1 MKQKKQ
7 MTKPKYV
14 PTRETYRVG
23 EMEIVIDTAERAISV
38 IEDGSSIM
46 LTYEQAAGLVEFLAW
61 AGREKCQ
68 TEVDD
73 DAEIY

>member
-7 MTKPKYV
+7 MTKPKYEPSQEV
-14 PTRETYRVG
+14 FCIG
-23 EMEIVIDTAERAISV
+23 EMTVCIEHDAYMIEIQIN
-38 IEDGSSIM
+38 DGAVRM
-46 LTYEQAAGLVEFLAW
+46 GFDQAAELVEFLAW

-68 TEVDD
+68 AEEED

>member
-14 PTRETYRVG
+14 PSRETYKVG
-23 EMEIVIDTAERAISV
+23 EMEIVIDTVERSISV
-38 IEDGSSIM
+38 KDEFRCIVLS
-46 LTYEQAAGLVEFLAW
+46 YEQAAELVEFLAW

-68 TEVDD
+68 
-73 DAEIY
+73 AEEEAYE